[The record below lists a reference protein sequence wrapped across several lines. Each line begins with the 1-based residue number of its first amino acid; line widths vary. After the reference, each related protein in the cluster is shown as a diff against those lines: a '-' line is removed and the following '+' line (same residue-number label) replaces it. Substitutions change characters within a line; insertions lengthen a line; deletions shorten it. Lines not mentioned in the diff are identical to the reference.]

1 MTDLYDELLS
11 EQPVAICK
19 FGILLRDLDPD
30 DKAGLEA
37 ALSNPAITQISVIN
51 VLNRRGHHIDRDT
64 LSRHAREKCACFRR

>member
-1 MTDLYDELLS
+1 VTDLYDEILS

-19 FGILLRDLDPD
+19 FGKLLRDLDPD
-30 DKAGLEA
+30 DKA
-37 ALSNPAITQISVIN
+37 